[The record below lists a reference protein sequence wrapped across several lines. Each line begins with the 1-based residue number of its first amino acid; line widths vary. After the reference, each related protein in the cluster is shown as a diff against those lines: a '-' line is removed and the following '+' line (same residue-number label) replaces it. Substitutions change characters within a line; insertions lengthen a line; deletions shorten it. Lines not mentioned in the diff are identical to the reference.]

1 MPPVNCCHV
10 LLQPLARNVSSDIA
24 GSVWATDLPGW
35 ITAVGT
41 ALLAVFA
48 ILTTIY
54 AVRAFRKQSQEVRDQ
69 AEMLRVQ
76 SRQLDLRSQQFN
88 DQREINAVL
97 AEDLRESLKERAR
110 LRQDAER
117 EQADKIGLRMSTI
130 PFPRDSEGDV
140 SEFDAAP
147 GEVVHMAA
155 VSNDSRRPIQN
166 VVCTY
171 GDLTAVM
178 TGRLVDWQQG
188 ARLIEP
194 LPRPSA
200 RVIRAGET
208 YGFAFELNAHR
219 IVIGGRGEAWFTD
232 DAGLHWQLDEDL
244 HLKQL
249 PDRVERDRWAA
260 EGPDEFP

>member
-1 MPPVNCCHV
+1 MS
-10 LLQPLARNVSSDIA
+10 LIF
-24 GSVWATDLPGW
+24 ATQL
-35 ITAVGT
+35 TAVAT
-41 ALLAVFA
+41 AVLAVFA
-48 ILTTIY
+48 IVT
-54 AVRAFRKQSQEVRDQ
+54 AVFAILAFRKQSKEVHDQ
-69 AEMLRVQ
+69 AEMLGVQ
-76 SRQLDLRSQQFN
+76 SRQLDLQSQQLN
-88 DQREINAVL
+88 DQREINSL
-97 AEDLRESLKERAR
+97 QAEDLRESLKERAR

-130 PFPRDSEGDV
+130 PFPGDSEGDV

-166 VVCTY
+166 VVCKY
-171 GDLTAVM
+171 GDSTAVM
-178 TGRLVDWQQG
+178 VGRLVDRQQG
-188 ARLIEP
+188 APGGSPRLIDS

-208 YGFAFELNAHR
+208 YGFAFELNSHR
-219 IVIGGRGEAWFTD
+219 ILIGGRGEARFTD

-249 PDRVERDRWAA
+249 PDREEHDRWAA
-260 EGPDEFP
+260 EESDEFP